1 MLTKKQE
8 MFVQN
13 IINGM
18 SQREAYKNAYSVK
31 TMSDNAIDREASL
44 LMKNTKVAQRFAELR
59 DELVKPTILS
69 AQERLEYLTRVI
81 KGEEREK
88 VHKIFDGEDYAYDEE
103 ADISTKLKAIDLMN
117 KMSGEYVQKIDA
129 NVNADVEIC
138 VELTDEG

>member
-31 TMSDNAIDREASL
+31 SMSDNAVDREASL

-138 VELTDEG
+138 VELLDEG

>member
-44 LMKNTKVAQRFAELR
+44 LMKNPKLSQRFKELR
-59 DELVKPTILS
+59 DEFVKPTIMT
-69 AQERLEYLTRVI
+69 AQERLEMLTEIV
-81 KGEEREK
+81 KASEE
-88 VHKIFDGEDYAYDEE
+88 H
-103 ADISTKLKAIDLMN
+103 DINARLKALDIMN
-117 KMSGEYVQKIDA
+117 KMTGEYVTK
-129 NVNADVEIC
+129 VEGT
-138 VELTDEG
+138 LTTKLEDLL

>member
-31 TMSDNAIDREASL
+31 SMSDNAIDREASL

-117 KMSGEYVQKIDA
+117 KMTGEYVTK
-129 NVNADVEIC
+129 VEGT
-138 VELTDEG
+138 LTTKLEDLL